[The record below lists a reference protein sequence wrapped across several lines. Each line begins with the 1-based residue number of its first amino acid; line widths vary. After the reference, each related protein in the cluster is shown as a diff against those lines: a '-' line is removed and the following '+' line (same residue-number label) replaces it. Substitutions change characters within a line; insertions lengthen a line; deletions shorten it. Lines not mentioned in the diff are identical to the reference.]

1 MSDRPRIAVLG
12 AGANGG
18 AIAASLTRAGEDV
31 VAIDPW
37 PAHVEAIRRDGLTI
51 TAGGASETTD
61 VVALH
66 VCELAEQRQPFD
78 VVVLGV
84 KAYDTRWACELIKP
98 YVSDTATIVA
108 VQNGV
113 TLDIVAD
120 VFGADRSVGSVI
132 EVAANLMTPA
142 RIEQEA
148 PMWLALGGETP
159 TAQSRAEAL
168 TELLAPAAS
177 TVAVDD
183 IRSAKWMKL
192 VANACELVPSAIL
205 DLPLAEAARLPGM
218 HEFMLQAGQEALDTA
233 LAAGHQLVPIFDDE
247 VSEDA
252 LTRDGYVRHLLEVVL
267 TDYTFPDTLTTVL
280 QDWRKGRRA
289 EIEELNGLVVATG
302 EGTAQTPANERILEL
317 ARRIERGRLVARP
330 ENAELLLRH
339 TAQTEV
345 A

>member
-1 MSDRPRIAVLG
+1 MSHRPRIAVLG

-18 AIAASLTRAGEDV
+18 AIAAALTRAGEDV
-31 VAIDPW
+31 TTVDPW
-37 PAHVEAIRRDGLTI
+37 PAHVEAIRRDGLTVL
-51 TAGGASETTD
+51 ADGASETTD

-98 YVSDTATIVA
+98 YVSDAATIVA

-113 TLDIVAD
+113 TLDTIAD
-120 VFGADRSVGSVI
+120 VFGVDRSVGSVI

-159 TAQSRAEAL
+159 AARGRAEAL

-247 VSEDA
+247 VADGV
-252 LTRDGYVRHLLEVVL
+252 LTRDRYVHHLLDVVL

-289 EIEELNGLVVATG
+289 EIEEINGLVVATG
-302 EGTAQTPANERILEL
+302 ENKVQTPANARILEL
-317 ARRIERGRLVARP
+317 ARQIEQGRLTASS
-330 ENAELLLRH
+330 ENTELLRR
-339 TAQTEV
+339 TTQTEV